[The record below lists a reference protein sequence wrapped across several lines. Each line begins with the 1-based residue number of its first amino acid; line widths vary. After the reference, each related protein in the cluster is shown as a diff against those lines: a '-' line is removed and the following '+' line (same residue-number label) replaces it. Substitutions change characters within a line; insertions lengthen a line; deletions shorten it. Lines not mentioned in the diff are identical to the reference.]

1 MSCVSQYITKAQF
14 DLVLA
19 EINADTMPQLS
30 KDDLLDRSSA
40 DLEADLAEKFVVPLV
55 STTGGLYLST
65 PTFARNKVLNAMKA
79 KIKEL
84 FGYDKNRE
92 LTGTIEST
100 EKFINVHGMEYKAQI
115 KQILNNKVEFGFKRL
130 DQADDSQSPV
140 QHIALSKANDDA
152 DPYGNG
158 SGSTGGLY

>member
-1 MSCVSQYITKAQF
+1 MSCVSLYITKIQYE
-14 DLVLA
+14 LVLA
-19 EINADTMPQLS
+19 EINGDTMPLLS
-30 KDDLLDRSSA
+30 KEDLLDRATA

-55 STTGGLYLST
+55 SITGGLYSST

-100 EKFINVHGMEYKAQI
+100 ERFLNVHGGEYKNQI

-130 DQADDSQSPV
+130 DQADDAQSPV
-140 QHIALSKANDDA
+140 QHIALSKANNES
-152 DPYGNG
+152 DPFG
-158 SGSTGGLY
+158 SGSNGGLY